1 MVRALISLA
10 FGLLLCSSN
19 AFASGYSKCSSAENT
34 SLMKMIG
41 NDPSIQRYCQ
51 YLPPSNRYDKSKCP
65 KAIKNYS
72 YDKVKSFCGCVK
84 SKCMPTQCGYKNKC
98 SKAPCGNYCADFKT
112 DNIHCGKCGN
122 KCKAGEECKSGS
134 CKPLCPSGKPKQ
146 CPDPKKHGVL
156 TCTDVKNDCSN
167 CGKCGVK
174 CKSAEKCQNGKC
186 TPKAPQTPQC
196 PSDKP
201 DACPNPAKK
210 NALVC
215 TNKQKDNQNCAP
227 IATLDSRRRGT
238 AFRYQDSA
246 GQSPSHPSARRPR
259 ASVEQLAAKQTKA
272 AMSPLR
278 HAVQQTQYLTAPFG
292 DLSVARN
299 AAQLERPAQM
309 ESANRAVGR
318 LEAPV
323 SDLKTVAA
331 TTVPF
336 SGSRREVPHLGYVGR
351 PPRLPPPTAPVKD
364 QSAVPTAAPKEKPA
378 RMESANRAV
387 AKKLPTVSRTQTV
400 AATTASPP
408 GSVLE
413 GSSVQLGLVGP
424 SLIAPVKDRCA
435 PGGAAN

>member
-1 MVRALISLA
+1 MVCVRRQALAMLIISRARAMMTAAAPTAMVDPRRGETASR
-10 FGLLLCSSN
+10 CYN
-19 AFASGYSKCSSAENT
+19 FASQNPLHPSARRQRCSVE
-34 SLMKMIG
+34 
-41 NDPSIQRYCQ
+41 
-51 YLPPSNRYDKSKCP
+51 
-65 KAIKNYS
+65 
-72 YDKVKSFCGCVK
+72 
-84 SKCMPTQCGYKNKC
+84 
-98 SKAPCGNYCADFKT
+98 
-112 DNIHCGKCGN
+112 
-122 KCKAGEECKSGS
+122 
-134 CKPLCPSGKPKQ
+134 PLAANLE
-146 CPDPKKHGVL
+146 KHARMAYAQPQALAVL
-156 TCTDVKNDCSN
+156 TIPH
-167 CGKCGVK
+167 
-174 CKSAEKCQNGKC
+174 AR
-186 TPKAPQTPQC
+186 APMI
-196 PSDKP
+196 
-201 DACPNPAKK
+201 AA
-210 NALVC
+210 
-215 TNKQKDNQNCAP
+215 AP